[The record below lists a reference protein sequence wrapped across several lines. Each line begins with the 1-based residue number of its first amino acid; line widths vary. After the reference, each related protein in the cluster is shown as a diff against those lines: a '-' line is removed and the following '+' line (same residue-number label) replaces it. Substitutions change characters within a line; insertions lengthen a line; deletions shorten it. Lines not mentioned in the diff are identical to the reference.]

1 MSRRTAARLALAML
15 ACSATMTALALWML
29 FENLAR
35 PNVHLFD
42 YWLEDTAI
50 SLVFSAVGAMIAYR
64 RPENLVGWIF
74 CALGLS
80 VGLDHLVA
88 EYAIY
93 ALLASHRN
101 LPWGEATAWIRSWI
115 WVVYL
120 GLFVF
125 LGLLFPDGRL
135 PSPRWRP
142 FAWLSASVVMLGA
155 LATSLSPGR
164 VDGLGPIRNPLGVP
178 GVPNLVW
185 LVNWAVL
192 VPTLVAAVSLL
203 VRLGYAE
210 GEERQQLKWFAYAAI
225 MASGGAILAYPL
237 SGATSEWWIRWG
249 GFALFMVGIVGL
261 PAAVAVAILRYRLYG
276 IDIIINRTLVYGPL
290 TALLAGLYV
299 CSVVLLQD
307 VFQALIGE
315 SSHFAVVA
323 STLAIAAS
331 FAPLR
336 RRIQALVDRRFYR
349 SKYDAKK
356 TLDEFAAR
364 LRDETD
370 LDRLGGDL
378 VEVVS
383 ETMQPAHVGLWLRPD
398 TAYKGSKGEEP

>member
-1 MSRRTAARLALAML
+1 ML
-15 ACSATMTALALWML
+15 ACSAVMTTLALWL
-29 FENLAR
+29 LLENLSR
-35 PNVHLFD
+35 PNVHVFD

-50 SLVFSAVGAMIAYR
+50 SLVFSAVGAVIAYR
-64 RPENLVGWIF
+64 RPENLIGWIF

-93 ALLASHRN
+93 TLLASHRN
-101 LPWGEATAWIRSWI
+101 LLGGEAMAWVRSWI
-115 WVVYL
+115 WVLYL

-142 FAWLSASVVMLGA
+142 FAWLSVSVVVLGA
-155 LATSLSPGR
+155 LATALSPGR
-164 VDGLGPIRNPLGVP
+164 IDGLGPIQNPLGVP

-203 VRLGYAE
+203 VRLGYAK

-237 SGATSEWWIRWG
+237 SVATSEWWVRWG
-249 GFALFMVGIVGL
+249 GYALFMMGIVGL
-261 PAAVAVAILRYRLYG
+261 PGAVAIAVLRYRLYG

-290 TALLAGLYV
+290 TALLAALYV
-299 CSVVLLQD
+299 CSVVLLQFF
-307 VFQALIGE
+307 FQALIGE
-315 SSHFAVVA
+315 SSQFAAVA

-336 RRIQALVDRRFYR
+336 RSIQAFVDRRFYR
-349 SKYDAKK
+349 SKYDTRK
-356 TLDEFAAR
+356 TLEEFAAK
-364 LRDETD
+364 LKDETD
-370 LDRLGGDL
+370 VDRLGGDL
-378 VEVVS
+378 VGVVR
-383 ETMQPAHVGLWLRPD
+383 ETMQPAHVSLWLRPD
-398 TAYKGSKGEEP
+398 RETKENESRSELRG